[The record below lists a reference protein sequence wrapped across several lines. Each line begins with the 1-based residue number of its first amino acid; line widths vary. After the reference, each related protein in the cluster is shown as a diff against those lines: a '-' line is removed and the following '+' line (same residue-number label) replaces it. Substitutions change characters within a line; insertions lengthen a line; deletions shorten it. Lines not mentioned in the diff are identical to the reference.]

1 MAHTANVTAQEMA
14 APIAAVEGEMI
25 AESLPLRRVIEQ
37 VGLVAPTNA
46 TVLIDGESGTGK
58 SRIAAMIH
66 ARSSRP
72 NRPFVT
78 VRCSKVPR
86 GLLESEL
93 FGHRRGAFEGGVAPR
108 IGAFELADRGTLF
121 LDEIGDVPLPLQP
134 RLLRAL
140 EEHEFERMG
149 GERTI
154 HVDVRLVAATSRDM
168 KQMIVADEFRA
179 DLFYGL
185 NAFPIAIPP
194 LRERPEDI
202 PPLARHFVRSFGA
215 RLRRRIDVIPIE
227 VLDALTAYSWPGN
240 VRELESFIER
250 SVILS
255 RGSVLQAPVGDLL
268 ADRDTRPPVTLE
280 DAERA
285 HIERT
290 LRQTNGLI
298 DEAAVR
304 LGITRAGLSS
314 RMRRL
319 GIAVSRSRRGR

>member
-1 MAHTANVTAQEMA
+1 MANAANAIAQDMA
-14 APIAAVEGEMI
+14 APVAAAEGGMI
-25 AESLPLRRVIEQ
+25 AESLPFRRVIEHA
-37 VGLVAPTNA
+37 GLVAPTPA
-46 TVLIDGESGTGK
+46 TVLIVGESGTGK

-66 ARSSRP
+66 ARSGRR
-72 NRPFVT
+72 NWPFVT
-78 VRCSKVPR
+78 VRCAEIPG
-86 GLLESEL
+86 GLLEGEL
-93 FGHRRGAFEGGVAPR
+93 FGYRGGAREEAVASRAGG
-108 IGAFELADRGTLF
+108 FELADRGTLF

-168 KQMIVADEFRA
+168 KQMIAADQFRA

-185 NAFPIAIPP
+185 NVFPIAIPP

-202 PPLARHFVRSFGA
+202 PPLTRHFVHSFAA
-215 RLRRRIDVIPIE
+215 RLKRRIEVIPIE

-255 RGSVLQAPVGDLL
+255 RGSVLQAPIEELM
-268 ADRDTRPPVTLE
+268 AERDTRPPVTLE

-304 LGITRAGLSS
+304 LGITRPALSS

-319 GIAVSRSRRGR
+319 GIAVSWSRRGR